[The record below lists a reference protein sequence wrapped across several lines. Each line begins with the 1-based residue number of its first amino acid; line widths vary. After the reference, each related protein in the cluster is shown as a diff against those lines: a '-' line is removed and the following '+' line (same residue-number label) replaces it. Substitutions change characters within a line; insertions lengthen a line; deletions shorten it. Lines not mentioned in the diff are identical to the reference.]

1 VGVALDSILAA
12 ATLANGGNLE
22 PLTPGTGD
30 TFTIRDYVKGSHAY
44 LLEAWAVD
52 NTSVCQFSIASPR
65 MSDSQKGLLLSLP
78 SGAAVG
84 PAEEPQVIFPGPVQ
98 VPVYN
103 ADTLRVQANGQTG
116 DLVTLSFL
124 VYYEDLDGS
133 NVHYVS
139 WLNIVNSIEKVF
151 GILVQPT
158 SGALDYGTPEALDS
172 VDDRLEADKRY
183 ALLGA
188 TTDTPLSQIGVT
200 GPDTGRYR
208 VALPGKV
215 DPTIGGDWFVQ
226 LSAKYGLPLIP
237 VIKANNAG
245 STLVDCVD
253 TAGGATPNI
262 TLILAQLA
270 D

>member
-1 VGVALDSILAA
+1 MGAALDSILATG
-12 ATLANGGNLE
+12 TLAAGGTYEN
-22 PLTPGTGD
+22 LTPGTGD
-30 TFTIRDYVKGSHAY
+30 TFTIRDYVKGSAAY

-52 NTSVCQFSIASPR
+52 DTDVCQFSIASPR
-65 MSDSQKGLLLSLP
+65 MNDSQLGLLLSLP

-84 PAEEPQVIFPGPVQ
+84 PAEEPQIVFPGPVQ

-103 ADTLRVQANGQTG
+103 ADTLRVRANGTTG
-116 DLVTLSFL
+116 DHVALDFL
-124 VYYEDLDGS
+124 IYYEDLDGS
-133 NVHYVS
+133 NVKFVN
-139 WLNIVNSIEKVF
+139 WLNIAGSIEKIF

-158 SGALDYGTPEALDS
+158 AGTLDYGSPVALDS
-172 VDDRLEADKRY
+172 VDDRLEADKKY

-188 TTDTPLSQIGVT
+188 TTDTPLSVIGVT

-208 VALPGKV
+208 ITMPGKV
-215 DPTIGGDWFVQ
+215 DPTMTGDWFVQ

-245 STLVDCVD
+245 ATLID
-253 TAGGATPNI
+253 TVSVASGAQANI